1 LVDRKYECY
10 ERETNTTDAEG
21 SSYDERNKYGI
32 WTAISEKAAGMRLT
46 PTPVNK
52 DLPLRCEGFSGLAD
66 ALEYAAGGD
75 SGFNFYDH
83 SGQLEVVLSYRD
95 LLTDA
100 KILARRLASL
110 NCPRG
115 SRVGIIAETDPLF
128 HRFFFA
134 CQFAGLVPVAVPAGV
149 QLGAHKAYVGQIRRM
164 LESCGAAIAVA
175 PESHAGF
182 LSEVAAQLDLVMS
195 GTPEAFDD
203 LPLADVELQ
212 PSREKEIAYLQ
223 YTSGSTRFPRGVE
236 INQDTVL
243 NNLREISQNG
253 LRLNRDDRFVSWL
266 PFYHDMG
273 MIGFILVP
281 LLSQLSA
288 DYLTSRTFA
297 MRPRLWLKLLSDNRG
312 TISSSPTFGYAL
324 CARRLR
330 PADYER
336 YDLSAWRAAC
346 VGAEQIKPEPLR
358 AFAESLA
365 PCGFNPKAFTACY
378 GMAETVL
385 AVSFAPLNEG
395 LHVDYVDC
403 ELMAGSGEA
412 RAVEVGYGKAGGYVD
427 CGAVLPSFEFS
438 IRDPNGNELP
448 NRHCGE
454 IFLRG
459 PNVMS
464 GYYRDEAAT
473 REVLGMDG
481 WLDTGDIGYRIDA
494 HLVITA
500 RSKDVIIIKGRN
512 IWPHDMETIAEKLD
526 EVRLGGVA
534 AFAVPQDDG
543 EDQAVLV
550 VETRDR
556 DAQSREQLI
565 HAIWALMHENFGIN
579 VLIDLVKPGTLPR
592 TSSGKLSRS
601 QSRKGYFE
609 RLAERKAK
617 NVIPET
623 GKRKIA

>member
-1 LVDRKYECY
+1 MMNDTYKGHRLRTDR
-10 ERETNTTDAEG
+10 D
-21 SSYDERNKYGI
+21 S
-32 WTAISEKAAGMRLT
+32 GMSLT

-52 DLPLRCEGFSGLAD
+52 ELALKCEGFSGLAD
-66 ALEYAAGGD
+66 ALEYAARGD
-75 SGFNFYDH
+75 SGFNFFDH

-95 LLTDA
+95 LLADA
-100 KILARRLASL
+100 RTLASRLASL
-110 NCPRG
+110 GCPRG
-115 SRVGIIAETDPLF
+115 SRVGIIAETGPAF

-164 LESCGAAIAVA
+164 LDSCGAAIAVA
-175 PESHAGF
+175 PDSHAEF
-182 LSEVAAQLDLVMS
+182 LEEVASSLNLVMS
-195 GTPEAFDD
+195 GTPDAFDN
-203 LPLADVELQ
+203 LPLADVELR
-212 PSREKEIAYLQ
+212 PSSGKEIAYLQ

-236 INQDTVL
+236 IDQETVL
-243 NNLREISQNG
+243 NNLREIALYG
-253 LRLNRDDRFVSWL
+253 LKLDRNDRFVSWL

-281 LLSQLSA
+281 LIAQLSA
-288 DYLTSRTFA
+288 DYLASRTFA
-297 MRPRLWLKLLSDNRG
+297 MRPRLWLKLLSENRG

-330 PADYER
+330 PADYAR

-358 AFAESLA
+358 AFATALA
-365 PCGFNPKAFTACY
+365 PCGFDPKAFTACY

-395 LHVDYVDC
+395 LQVDYVDS
-403 ELMAGSGEA
+403 ELMATNGDA
-412 RAVEVGYGKAGGYVD
+412 KAVSAEHENLAGYVD
-427 CGAVLPSFEFS
+427 CGVILPSFDFC
-438 IRDPNGNELP
+438 IRDPQGAELGD
-448 NRHCGE
+448 RQCGE
-454 IFLRG
+454 IYLRG

-464 GYYRDEAAT
+464 GYFRDESAT
-473 REVLGMDG
+473 RAVLSADG
-481 WLDTGDIGYRIDA
+481 WLDTGDIGYRIGS

-512 IWPHDMETIAEKLD
+512 IWPHDMESVAEKLD

-556 DAQSREQLI
+556 DASSREQMI

-609 RLAERKAK
+609 RLAQRRVEQ
-617 NVIPET
+617 VTPEAGT
-623 GKRKIA
+623 RKIA

>member
-1 LVDRKYECY
+1 MSL
-10 ERETNTTDAEG
+10 
-21 SSYDERNKYGI
+21 I
-32 WTAISEKAAGMRLT
+32 
-46 PTPVNK
+46 PTPVNEK
-52 DLPLRCEGFSGLAD
+52 LPLKCEGFSGLAD
-66 ALEYAAGGD
+66 ALEYAARGQ
-75 SGFNFYDH
+75 SGFNFYGH
-83 SGQLEVVLSYRD
+83 NGQLEVVLSYRD
-95 LLTDA
+95 LLADA

-110 NCPRG
+110 GCPRG
-115 SRVGIIAETDPLF
+115 SRVGIIAETDPVF

-164 LESCGAAIAVA
+164 LESCGASIAVA
-175 PESHAGF
+175 PDSHADF
-182 LSEVAAQLDLVMS
+182 LAEVAGSLNLVMS
-195 GTPEAFDD
+195 GTPDAFDE
-203 LPLADVELQ
+203 LPLTDAELT
-212 PSREKEIAYLQ
+212 PSSGKEIAYLQ

-236 INQDTVL
+236 IHQETVL
-243 NNLREISQNG
+243 NNLKEIALYG
-253 LRLNRDDRFVSWL
+253 LKLGRDDRFVSWL

-281 LLSQLSA
+281 LIAQLSA
-288 DYLTSRTFA
+288 DYLASRTFA

-330 PADYER
+330 PSDYER
-336 YDLSAWRAAC
+336 YDLSNWRAAC

-358 AFAESLA
+358 AFATALA
-365 PCGFNPKAFTACY
+365 PCGFNPKSFTACY

-395 LHVDYVDC
+395 LQVDYVDS
-403 ELMAGSGEA
+403 ELMATTGEA
-412 RAVEVGYGKAGGYVD
+412 RNVDSSQENISGYVD
-427 CGAVLPSFEFS
+427 CGAILPSFEFC
-438 IRDPNGNELP
+438 IRDPQGNELGDR
-448 NRHCGE
+448 NCGE
-454 IFLRG
+454 IYLRG

-464 GYYRDEAAT
+464 GYFRDEPASRA
-473 REVLGMDG
+473 VLSADG
-481 WLDTGDIGYRIDA
+481 WLDTGDIGYRIGS

-512 IWPHDMETIAEKLD
+512 IWPHDMESIAEKLD

-556 DAQSREQLI
+556 DATSREQLI
-565 HAIWALMHENFGIN
+565 HSIWALMHENFGIN

-601 QSRKGYFE
+601 QSRKGYFD
-609 RLAERKAK
+609 RLAKRQVEH
-617 NVIPET
+617 VIPQAGT
-623 GKRKIA
+623 RKIA